1 MQLTCVVDYAD
12 SRYSTTL
19 RPPGHLPLPSQKQP
33 NRNSHQYT
41 ILYVLT
47 PDNTLVKRRAKL
59 LHNIWHHSFPIVETT
74 CLQRWK
80 VPYLTFDSTL
90 IQRWITLLSNVWQ
103 YSYLTLDNTFIQR
116 WTITLSAVWKCLKII
131 FVYFVWIS
139 IMIIGKSMCG
149 RSVVENTDFGA
160 IDHSLYFCLIV
171 DYTTSVVVWSKFL
184 ENLFFLFPSAN
195 FQFFRTFATNQ

>member
-19 RPPGHLPLPSQKQP
+19 RPPGPLPLPSQKQS

-59 LHNIWHHSFPIVETT
+59 LHNIWRHSFPIFETT

-80 VPYLTFDSTL
+80 APYLTFDSTL

-131 FVYFVWIS
+131 FVYFAWIS
-139 IMIIGKSMCG
+139 AMIFGKSMRG
-149 RSVVENTDFGA
+149 RSVVESTG
-160 IDHSLYFCLIV
+160 L
-171 DYTTSVVVWSKFL
+171 
-184 ENLFFLFPSAN
+184 
-195 FQFFRTFATNQ
+195 

>member
-1 MQLTCVVDYAD
+1 MCMLFTWVVDYAE
-12 SRYSTTL
+12 SRYSTTI
-19 RPPGHLPLPSQKQP
+19 RPPGPLPLPSQKQP

-59 LHNIWHHSFPIVETT
+59 LHNIWRHSFPIVETT

-80 VPYLTFDSTL
+80 APYLTFDSTL
-90 IQRWITLLSNVWQ
+90 IQRLITPLSNVWQ

-116 WTITLSAVWKCLKII
+116 WTKTLSAVWKCLKII

-149 RSVVENTDFGA
+149 RSVVESTGLEQ
-160 IDHSLYFCLIV
+160 STTV
-171 DYTTSVVVWSKFL
+171 YTTVS
-184 ENLFFLFPSAN
+184 
-195 FQFFRTFATNQ
+195 

>member
-1 MQLTCVVDYAD
+1 M
-12 SRYSTTL
+12 S
-19 RPPGHLPLPSQKQP
+19 
-33 NRNSHQYT
+33 
-41 ILYVLT
+41 
-47 PDNTLVKRRAKL
+47 DNTLVKRCTRL
-59 LHNIWHHSFPIVETT
+59 LHNIWRHSFPIVETT
-74 CLQRWK
+74 CFQRWK
-80 VPYLTFDSTL
+80 APYLTFDSTL

-116 WTITLSAVWKCLKII
+116 WIITLSAVWKCLKII

-139 IMIIGKSMCG
+139 TMIIGKIMCG
-149 RSVVENTDFGA
+149 RSVVESTRLGA